1 MVLVLCLTAGVVCAA
16 PPAAAQD
23 GAGGDRAGLP
33 GAPASIF
40 PLEPAWTTDLGQP
53 PAAAPGYDEVHA
65 YVALRDGMLA
75 AIRLG
80 DGEAAWI
87 RARRTRF
94 PPAAAGGSVIVA
106 DGATLVALRA
116 ADAQPL
122 WTRRFAAPIS
132 AAPRRAAGWLLV
144 SLASGDVAALRA
156 ADGRELWR
164 RSLAGPLRVPPA
176 VGGRRLFVPIEDG
189 RLVALDLAAGTL
201 LWERTLRGSPRE
213 VLPLDAVF
221 VGATDNHL
229 YRLSPDDGS
238 LHWRWRAGGDV
249 VGLPAVDERRLFF
262 TSLDNVLWALD
273 RDSGVQ
279 QWRRPL
285 PGRPRAGPVLVGRA
299 VFVSGVSAHVR
310 AFDRDSGRPAGV
322 LSAADELGAPP
333 HFEPS
338 LAASGLRAVLL
349 IADGHLVGLRPA
361 TGPAPFALDFP
372 PPPLLPVPER
382 LAPADVLPFEPPA
395 TGRPGDCCDRT
406 VHR

>member
-1 MVLVLCLTAGVVCAA
+1 MCLAAGMARAA

-23 GAGGDRAGLP
+23 RAGGERAGP
-33 GAPASIF
+33 RGAPASIF
-40 PLEPAWTTDLGQP
+40 PLEPAWTADLGQP
-53 PAAAPGYDEVHA
+53 PAAAPGYDEIQV
-65 YVALRDGMLA
+65 YVPLRDGTLA

-80 DGEAAWI
+80 DGGTAWTS
-87 RARRTRF
+87 ARRTGF

-116 ADAQPL
+116 VDARPL
-122 WTRRFAAPIS
+122 WTREFAAPVA
-132 AAPRRAAGWLLV
+132 AAPRRAGGWLFAA
-144 SLASGDVAALRA
+144 LATGEVAALRA

-176 VGGRRLFVPIEDG
+176 VGGRRLFVPVEDG
-189 RLVALDLAAGTL
+189 RLAALDLAAGTL

-229 YRLSPDDGS
+229 YRLSPEDGS
-238 LHWRWRAGGDV
+238 LHWRWRAGGDI
-249 VGLPAVDERRLFF
+249 VGLPAVDERRLYF

-285 PGRPRAGPVLVGRA
+285 PGRPRAGPVLVGGA
-299 VFVSGVSAHVR
+299 LFVSGVSAHVR
-310 AFDRDSGRPAGV
+310 AFDRENGRPAGI

-333 HFEPS
+333 HFDPS
-338 LAASGLRAVLL
+338 LAGSGLRAVLL
-349 IADGHLVGLRPA
+349 IADGRLVGMRPA
-361 TGPAPFALDFP
+361 TGPAPFPLDFP
-372 PPPLLPVPER
+372 PPPLLPVPEL
-382 LAPADVLPFEPPA
+382 LAPADVLPFEPHA
-395 TGRPGDCCDRT
+395 DRHRPGACADRI
-406 VHR
+406 VQR